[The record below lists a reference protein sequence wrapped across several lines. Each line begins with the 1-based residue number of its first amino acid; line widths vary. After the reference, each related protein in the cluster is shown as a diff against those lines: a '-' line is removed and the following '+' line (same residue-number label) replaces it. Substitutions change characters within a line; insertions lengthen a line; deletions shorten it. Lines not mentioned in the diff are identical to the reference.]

1 MKDVT
6 ITKLNEPVEPVRRN
20 DHAAFTLIELLV
32 VIAIIAIL
40 AALLLPALNAARDR
54 AKTANCLSNMRQWGL
69 AQQLYANDNNDAIPR
84 DGMDAAGVYPG
95 GNGGAMDRNAWFN
108 LWPSY
113 VAERPL
119 SNYAANAT
127 GNPRDNAKN
136 LPFPGGQGKLW
147 HCPAASM
154 PDSDLM
160 NVAGGG
166 IHGFFSYV
174 MNIDLKRQRPG
185 MGNADAFPY
194 PTMPKITQIPKP
206 PLTVLM
212 TDSVFNSSE
221 GFSPGNNYY
230 SVNPAARWRAF
241 PARHAKKQGGVLNF
255 VDGHAA
261 FFKQSKVKQEQP
273 NGFEWLNPDVIW
285 NPPYRALNP

>member
-1 MKDVT
+1 M
-6 ITKLNEPVEPVRRN
+6 TKLDYRAGAGQARQA
-20 DHAAFTLIELLV
+20 AAFTLIELLV

-40 AALLLPALNAARDR
+40 AALLLPVLSAARDK
-54 AKTANCLSNMRQWGL
+54 AKTTNCLSNMRQWGF
-69 AQQLYANDNNDAIPR
+69 AQQMYANDNSEGIPR

-95 GNGGAMDRNAWFN
+95 GNGGAFDRNAWFN
-108 LWPSY
+108 HWPLY
-113 VAERPL
+113 VSERPL

-127 GNPRDNAKN
+127 SNPRDNARN
-136 LPFPGGQGKLW
+136 LPFPGGQGRLW
-147 HCPAASM
+147 HCPAATM

-185 MGNADAFPY
+185 MGNADAYPY
-194 PTMPKITQIPKP
+194 PTMPKVTQIPKP

-241 PARHAKKQGGVLNF
+241 PSRHNKKQGGVLNF

-261 FFKQSKVKQEQP
+261 FFKQSYVKREQP
-273 NGFEWLNPDVIW
+273 NGFEWPNPDVIW
-285 NPPYRALNP
+285 NPPYRAANP